1 MGKQMVKKE
10 EQSLVKLDLKK
21 YAGRGSE
28 NATSTEDLAIPIVQ
42 LLQGQSQKVKD
53 GKGDAGQFSNNVT
66 NQIVDSFDAI
76 PCAYWRDYI
85 GWVPRSKGG
94 GFGCRYTVEQIE
106 GGEVKTK
113 WIEYTGEDGKLRRK
127 LMDEQGHEVR
137 DTRNHLV
144 LMRVEGEGWMPALIP
159 MASTQVKKSKRW
171 NTRMK
176 SIELP
181 DGQGGVFNPPTFA
194 YQYHITSEDE
204 SGGGNDWK
212 GFDISMTG
220 PVEDEALIQKANSWF
235 ELFKKGELQ
244 FADDKM
250 EGEGSSV
257 EGEAF

>member
-144 LMRVEGEGWMPALIP
+144 LMRVEERVDAGFD
-159 MASTQVKKSKRW
+159 
-171 NTRMK
+171 
-176 SIELP
+176 P
-181 DGQGGVFNPPTFA
+181 DGEHTGQKVKA
-194 YQYHITSEDE
+194 LEYADE
-204 SGGGNDWK
+204 EHRAARRPRWC
-212 GFDISMTG
+212 
-220 PVEDEALIQKANSWF
+220 V
-235 ELFKKGELQ
+235 
-244 FADDKM
+244 
-250 EGEGSSV
+250 
-257 EGEAF
+257 